1 MDISINIEGIEKY
14 YEERTV
20 RTNHN
25 GVVSFPIGGTGRTW
39 PVAGHPSDEL
49 STVTGWANAAI
60 TVTYHL
66 TNGDVTVNSPVSAVP
81 YALEVPSSAIPSQ
94 VQADWTETSTTS
106 VAYIQNKPNLATV
119 ATSGDYNDLN
129 NTPDLTVYA
138 TNAHLNDTLSHY
150 LKTEDLC
157 TNIESSCTN
166 VALKNA
172 NNEFTGN
179 NNFTGTNTVPL
190 AVDKNTMAYTLSEK
204 QAVAYEDLIFV
215 FDSLN
220 RKITALEEALD
231 ALMHATPPTVT
242 VALSDINSNS
252 MKANAIAN
260 DNGTAITAYEFC
272 ISVNS
277 DMSAPTC
284 YSTTTANYTFTG
296 LDAYT
301 TYYVTAKATNLAG
314 SGTSSVVNART
325 PAHAPAGIL
334 SSDLPSK
341 PTGFQVTV
349 SSLDFKEPTE
359 GTVQI
364 FYKQGSDCSA
374 DEEGFTAWPVS
385 GTLTTG
391 AEYTQNLTGLEPLTD
406 YCVVVKLT
414 NADST
419 TTYSLVNTTSGDD
432 IKLVI
437 TPEATSLSLCEGA
450 TVDDMFAA
458 APTLGDVEEYSYEW
472 SDGTNTSTDNPVTMT
487 FNTPGVKTII
497 CVATHTT
504 EGYIITDT
512 IAVTVTSAGTAPTF
526 TAYENMLVVEVTSFS
541 SDIVSINWGDGS
553 EILNNPEPWPKSWH
567 AYAAPGGTYDI
578 VATNASGCT
587 ATKTMSFGKAMLTPC
602 SGSAHQGGIYAGQ
615 GHENAND
622 GHEYADENGIYAVT
636 DYDGNVYPV
645 VQIGS
650 QCWMAE
656 NLRTTHS
663 PETDVLILLGAD
675 QTYGITDPSSRASYT
690 SKMAV

>member
-1 MDISINIEGIEKY
+1 M
-14 YEERTV
+14 
-20 RTNHN
+20 
-25 GVVSFPIGGTGRTW
+25 
-39 PVAGHPSDEL
+39 
-49 STVTGWANAAI
+49 
-60 TVTYHL
+60 TYHL

-277 DMSAPTC
+277 DMSASTC

-391 AEYTQNLTGLEPLTD
+391 A
-406 YCVVVKLT
+406 
-414 NADST
+414 
-419 TTYSLVNTTSGDD
+419 
-432 IKLVI
+432 
-437 TPEATSLSLCEGA
+437 
-450 TVDDMFAA
+450 
-458 APTLGDVEEYSYEW
+458 
-472 SDGTNTSTDNPVTMT
+472 
-487 FNTPGVKTII
+487 
-497 CVATHTT
+497 
-504 EGYIITDT
+504 
-512 IAVTVTSAGTAPTF
+512 
-526 TAYENMLVVEVTSFS
+526 
-541 SDIVSINWGDGS
+541 
-553 EILNNPEPWPKSWH
+553 
-567 AYAAPGGTYDI
+567 
-578 VATNASGCT
+578 
-587 ATKTMSFGKAMLTPC
+587 
-602 SGSAHQGGIYAGQ
+602 
-615 GHENAND
+615 
-622 GHEYADENGIYAVT
+622 
-636 DYDGNVYPV
+636 
-645 VQIGS
+645 
-650 QCWMAE
+650 
-656 NLRTTHS
+656 
-663 PETDVLILLGAD
+663 
-675 QTYGITDPSSRASYT
+675 
-690 SKMAV
+690 